1 MEAPRLVNRKSWVTA
16 SCIALVILALVLKA
30 FPVKGASYEYWEVPG
45 LSKPYY
51 ITMDDDDN
59 LWFTEYHS
67 GEIGKFDP
75 AEGKFWEYALSP
87 LARLQGISYDGAN
100 IWYVDSLRSKA
111 GYARAPSPTNF
122 YEFQLP
128 EDSEPWDIAP
138 YNSTLVWITLLGNR
152 SIALLNVSDTD
163 NPSLAILSLPER
175 DGEPAPRSI
184 IFVEGSGC
192 WYVDSGRGVIGQIP
206 LYSNKTLIE
215 DLGLIREW
223 TLIEGREPWDLA
235 ADTYGRIWFTDP
247 SNSLIGVLNPASNE
261 VTEFEV
267 PGSGARPYGITV
279 DDMNNVWFTDSVRGS
294 LWRYS
299 QDSGTF
305 TEFKLPDSVTPQYI
319 TASFSDYGRR
329 RKAGDTGPPV
339 YGIAPLWIADF
350 EGNLIIRFD
359 YREAKTTVYVTELPR
374 ASPVTSYIKRFTSN
388 SSSPEETILES
399 SPTRISPSQEEPPS
413 TSYSIIE
420 TVSIVRTST
429 LHMVTITETETV
441 TFTTNLTTT
450 AVSTIIGATVT
461 GGTTTLTLTETLT
474 STSYVTTVTE
484 TLTLTT
490 TLITWNATAQIIP
503 WSTPPSI
510 ALGMA
515 LGGLILA
522 LAVRL
527 RFRGRSLIGGK
538 LGRRFRTHPTLN
550 RKAASA

>member
-1 MEAPRLVNRKSWVTA
+1 MEAPRLVKRKSWVTA
-16 SCIALVILALVLKA
+16 SCIVLIILALVLKI
-30 FPVKGASYEYWEVPG
+30 FPTKGALYTYWEVPG
-45 LSKPYY
+45 LSKPYD
-51 ITMDDDDN
+51 ITTDGRN
-59 LWFTEYHS
+59 IWFTEYHS

-75 AEGKFWEYALSP
+75 EERKFWEYALSP
-87 LARLQGISYDGAN
+87 LARLQGISYDGHN

-111 GYARAPSPTNF
+111 GYAKAPSPVNF

-128 EDSEPWDIAP
+128 DDSEPWDIAP
-138 YNSTLVWITLLGNR
+138 YNYTLVWITLLGNR

-163 NPSLAILSLPER
+163 NPSLTIFSLPER
-175 DGEPAPRSI
+175 NGEPAPRSI

-247 SNSLIGVLNPASNE
+247 SNSLIGMLNPASNE
-261 VTEFEV
+261 VAEFEV

-305 TEFKLPDSVTPQYI
+305 TEFKLPDAVTPQYI
-319 TASFSDYGRR
+319 TASLSDYGRGR
-329 RKAGDTGPPV
+329 EVGEPGPPV
-339 YGIAPLWIADF
+339 YGIFPLWIVDF
-350 EGNLIIRFD
+350 EGNLIISFD
-359 YREAKTTVYVTELPR
+359 PKEQPKTTVYVTELPQ
-374 ASPVTSYIKRFTSN
+374 ASPVTSYVERFTSN
-388 SSSPEETILES
+388 SSSPEKANLEMFT
-399 SPTRISPSQEEPPS
+399 TRIASNREEATS
-413 TSYSIIE
+413 TLYSILE

-429 LHMVTITETETV
+429 LHMVTVTETETV
-441 TFTTNLTTT
+441 VFTTNSTTT

-510 ALGMA
+510 ALGIA

-527 RFRGRSLIGGK
+527 RSRGRTPIRGK
-538 LGRRFRTHPTLN
+538 LGRRFRTLTLN
-550 RKAASA
+550 RRAASA